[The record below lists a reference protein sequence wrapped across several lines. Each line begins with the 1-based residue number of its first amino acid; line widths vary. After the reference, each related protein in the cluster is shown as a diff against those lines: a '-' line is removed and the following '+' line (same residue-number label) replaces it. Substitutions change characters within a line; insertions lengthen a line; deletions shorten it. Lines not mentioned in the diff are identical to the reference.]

1 MAKSDHEVED
11 DAKLKLSVPFSSMYL
26 FGSDEKRI
34 ALDEEAKALIKKAF
48 A

>member
-1 MAKSDHEVED
+1 MAKSDYEVDD
-11 DAKLKLSVPFSSMYL
+11 DAALKLCVSYSSMYL

-34 ALDEEAKALIKKAF
+34 ALDESAKALIQKAF

>member
-1 MAKSDHEVED
+1 
-11 DAKLKLSVPFSSMYL
+11 MYL

-34 ALDEEAKALIKKAF
+34 ALDEEAKALIRKAF